1 MAERVVVFGPNVY
14 TTNQK
19 DYVTILDYKLPD
31 DIIGVS
37 GMNISIVPSSLALYR
52 LQIGDIVN
60 LIDVKLP
67 AIWELRLAHLTS
79 GVYRNVK
86 PGMRILIQHK
96 SSDGSSIQT
105 GVTGL
110 IYEVVEEVVFPVGRK
125 VELTRLLLGK
135 RGVI

>member
-1 MAERVVVFGPNVY
+1 MAERIVVFGPTVF
-14 TTNQK
+14 TETSTS
-19 DYVTILDYKLPD
+19 YVTILDYKLPD

-79 GVYRNVK
+79 GVYRNIK

-96 SSDGSSIQT
+96 SSDGSQIQT
-105 GVTGL
+105 GLTGL
-110 IYEVVEEVVFPVGRK
+110 VYEVVGEVSLPPGRK
-125 VELTRLLLGK
+125 IELTELLLG
-135 RGVI
+135 RGVR

>member
-1 MAERVVVFGPNVY
+1 MAERIVVFGPTVY
-14 TTNQK
+14 TETSTS
-19 DYVTILDYKLPD
+19 YVTILDYTLPD

-79 GVYRNVK
+79 GVYRNIK

-105 GVTGL
+105 GLTGL
-110 IYEVVEEVVFPVGRK
+110 IYEVVGEVSLPPGRK
-125 VELTRLLLGK
+125 IELTQLLLG
-135 RGVI
+135 RGVR